1 MQPLV
6 GLPARKNCT
15 HAKPA
20 FSKKQPISVVFSK
33 QERLCG
39 SAARGYP
46 ERYMEF
52 IPETISNEALLAAL
66 DCPDRDPFAE
76 GSLYH
81 TQLRH
86 RLLTLARKARLEVAA
101 HQLTGLP
108 PEVICAKTALE
119 LMSMLDE
126 SKGQLSPG
134 ESDPFRHW

>member
-1 MQPLV
+1 LFFEA
-6 GLPARKNCT
+6 G
-15 HAKPA
+15 
-20 FSKKQPISVVFSK
+20 
-33 QERLCG
+33 
-39 SAARGYP
+39 RGFGGAYP
-46 ERYMEF
+46 EGYMEF
-52 IPETISNEALLAAL
+52 IPETISHEALLAAL
-66 DCPDRDPFAE
+66 DCSEREALGE

-108 PEVICAKTALE
+108 PEVVCAKTALE

-134 ESDPFRHW
+134 ETDPFRHW